1 MKIEQGSFVSL
12 AFFLPLRALY
22 FTIPSQSLNL
32 QGGIV
37 NVKSKKDYGNG
48 DT

>member
-1 MKIEQGSFVSL
+1 L
-12 AFFLPLRALY
+12 NTLY

-32 QGGIV
+32 QGGIA